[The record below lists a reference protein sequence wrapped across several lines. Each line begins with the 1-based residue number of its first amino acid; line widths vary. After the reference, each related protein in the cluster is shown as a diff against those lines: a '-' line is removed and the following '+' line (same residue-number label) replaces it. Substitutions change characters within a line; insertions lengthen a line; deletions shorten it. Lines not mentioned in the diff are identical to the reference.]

1 MPVCLNHLN
10 LVVSDPDA
18 AEGFFTTYFA
28 FTVRTRH
35 RALIVLDGAD
45 GFVLVLM
52 RARESAPAYPA
63 GFHVGF
69 LVDDEAAVDAE
80 YARPSRPAACAAPTA
95 STSPR
100 STRSSSRS
108 PPDSAGRART
118 PAPVGSASCP
128 PSRDHSWRR

>member
-1 MPVCLNHLN
+1 MPCPFAFNHLN

-18 AEGFFTTYFA
+18 AEAFFTTYFA

-52 RARESAPAYPA
+52 RARESAPRPIRP

-80 YARPSRPAACAAPTA
+80 YARLTAAGLDLPKP
-95 STSPR
+95 PR
-100 STRSSSRS
+100 SMRGTYGFYFTAL
-108 PPDSAGRART
+108 DEVLFEIAAR
-118 PAPVGSASCP
+118 
-128 PSRDHSWRR
+128 

>member
-10 LVVSDPDA
+10 LVVPDPDA
-18 AEGFFTTYFA
+18 AEAFFTTYFA

-69 LVDDEAAVDAE
+69 LVHDEAAVDAE
-80 YARPSRPAACAAPTA
+80 YARLTAAGLDLPKP
-95 STSPR
+95 PR
-100 STRSSSRS
+100 SMRGTYGFYFTAL
-108 PPDSAGRART
+108 DEVLFEIAAR
-118 PAPVGSASCP
+118 
-128 PSRDHSWRR
+128 